1 MKPRRRGMPT
11 SNSLGLSKSTFLMGR
26 QCSKLLWFR
35 YNAKDQ
41 IPAPDEA
48 QQAVFDQGT
57 EVGELAQQLFPGG
70 MVVAPGIITPD
81 EVIAA
86 TQKAIQTRRPLYE
99 AAFVFHGGYARTDI
113 LVPVTGNAW
122 DLIEVKST
130 TSLKDCLLYTSD
142 AAD

>member
-1 MKPRRRGMPT
+1 MTPSRL
-11 SNSLGLSKSTFLMGR
+11 SGLSKSTFLMGR

-70 MVVAPGIITPD
+70 IVVAPGIITPD

-99 AAFVFHGGYARTDI
+99 AAFSFSTAATPARTSSCRLPAMRGI
-113 LVPVTGNAW
+113 WL
-122 DLIEVKST
+122 KSNPPP
-130 TSLKDCLLYTSD
+130 
-142 AAD
+142 A